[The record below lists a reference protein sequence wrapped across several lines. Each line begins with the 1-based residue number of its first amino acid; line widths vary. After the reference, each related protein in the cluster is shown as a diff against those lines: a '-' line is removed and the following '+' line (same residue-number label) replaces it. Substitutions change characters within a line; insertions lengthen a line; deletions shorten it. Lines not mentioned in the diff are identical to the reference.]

1 MDEPKISVPG
11 TQRIASI
18 DVFRGL
24 TIALMVFVNTVAGV
38 KNIPLWLKH
47 APADV
52 DGMTLP
58 DIVFPGF
65 LFIVGMAIPFA
76 LRARERKGRT
86 KLKIWTHIIIRT
98 IGLLTLGFFMVNSY
112 GGYDETAMAIPI
124 RLWALIFYVCAIL
137 IWNKYSFSKPY
148 RIVLF
153 GGLRILGIIGL
164 VILFWLYHSNN
175 GRWMRPQWWGILGLI
190 GWAYLIGCVI
200 YFGLSRNITTLA
212 AALGILIF
220 INIGVHSHKLDPPS
234 FLAFINGQAGN
245 AAHSILVVAGI
256 ILSQFLMEADSE
268 SPLKKQIKWMLCFA
282 GVLFVSAYFLR
293 PVMAISKIRGTA
305 TWALYCSAINVA
317 VFTFLY
323 WLVDVK
329 KVQKWS
335 AFLNPAACNPL
346 LAYILPALLYS
357 LNRWLNII
365 DLPGYVRDGI
375 FGVMYSALYVCLILF
390 ITYILTNL
398 HIRLHL

>member
-1 MDEPKISVPG
+1 MDEPKISTPS
-11 TQRIASI
+11 TQRVASI

-76 LRARERKGRT
+76 VRARERKDQT
-86 KLKIWTHIIIRT
+86 KLQIWIHIIIRT

-112 GGYDETAMAIPI
+112 GGYDESAMSIPI
-124 RLWALIFYVCAIL
+124 HLWALIFYICAIL

-148 RIVLF
+148 KKVLF
-153 GGLRILGIIGL
+153 GGLRILGITGL
-164 VILFWLYHSNN
+164 VILFWLYHSNQ

-190 GWAYLIGCVI
+190 GWAYLICCII

-220 INIGVHSHKLDPPS
+220 VNVGVHSHNLKLPS
-234 FLAFINGQAGN
+234 FLGFINGQGGN

-256 ILSQFLMEADSE
+256 ILSQYLMEADSA
-268 SPLKKQIKWMLCFA
+268 SPLKRRIKWMLCFA
-282 GVLFVSAYFLR
+282 AVLFVIAYFLR
-293 PVMAISKIRGTA
+293 PVLGISKIRGTA

-335 AFLNPAACNPL
+335 AFLNPAARNPL
-346 LAYILPALLYS
+346 LAYILPALLLS
-357 LNRWLNII
+357 LNRWLDLIS
-365 DLPGYVRDGI
+365 LPGCFHNGI
-375 FGVMYSALYVCLILF
+375 FGIIYSAFYVCLILF
-390 ITYILTNL
+390 ITYILSKL